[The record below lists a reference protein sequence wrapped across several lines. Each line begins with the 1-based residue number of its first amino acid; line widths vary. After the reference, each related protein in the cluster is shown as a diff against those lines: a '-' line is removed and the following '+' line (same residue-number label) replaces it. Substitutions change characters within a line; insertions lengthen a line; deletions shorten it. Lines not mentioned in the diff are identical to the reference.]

1 MRLRDTEMI
10 RQLARLWPESHGQD
24 LTEYALLLAF
34 VVLAA
39 GGLFIGAGGSIESI
53 WGYSSTTLGCA
64 ASAMRAS

>member
-1 MRLRDTEMI
+1 MRSFY
-10 RQLARLWPESHGQD
+10 ARLWLQCQGQD

-64 ASAMRAS
+64 ASMMRRS